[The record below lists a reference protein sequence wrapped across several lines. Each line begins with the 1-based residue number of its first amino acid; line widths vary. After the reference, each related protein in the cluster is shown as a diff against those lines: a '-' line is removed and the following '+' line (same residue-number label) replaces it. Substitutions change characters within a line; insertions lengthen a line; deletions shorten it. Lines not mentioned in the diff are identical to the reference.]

1 VATFVLATANPHKA
15 EEMREVLRPLGV
27 ELLERPNDVPDVD
40 ETEST
45 LEGNAL
51 LKARA
56 LCEAT
61 GRPAI
66 ADDTGLFIEALDG
79 RPGVWSAR
87 YAGEHATYA
96 DNVNKALRELA
107 EVPEGRRQAQFRT
120 VIAVV
125 FPDGSS
131 WWVEGALAGVMTG
144 APRGEHGFGYDPI
157 FVPDEGDGRTLA
169 EFSAEEKNALSH
181 RGRALRTFA
190 EKLLRSSDV

>member
-1 VATFVLATANPHKA
+1 MALFVLATANPHKA
-15 EEMREVLRPLGV
+15 EEMREVLAPLGV
-27 ELLERPNDVPDVD
+27 ELLARPNDVPDVE

-56 LCEAT
+56 LCAAT

-66 ADDTGLFIEALDG
+66 ADDTGLFIDALEG

-96 DNVNKALRELA
+96 DNVDKALRELA
-107 EVPEGRRQAQFRT
+107 DVPDERRQAEFRS
-120 VIAVV
+120 VIAVA
-125 FPDGSS
+125 FPDGSA
-131 WWVEGALAGVMTG
+131 WWVEGALAGLMERT
-144 APRGEHGFGYDPI
+144 PRGEHGFGYDPI
-157 FVPDEGDGRTLA
+157 FVPDDGDGRTLA

-181 RGRALRTFA
+181 RGRALRAFA
-190 EKLLRSSDV
+190 ERLLRSSDV

>member
-15 EEMREVLRPLGV
+15 EEMRQVLAPLGV
-27 ELLERPNDVPDVD
+27 ELLERPTDVPDVE

-56 LCEAT
+56 LSVAT
-61 GRPAI
+61 GQAAI

-96 DNVNKALRELA
+96 DNVDKALRELA
-107 EVPEGRRQAQFRT
+107 NVPDERRQAQFRS
-120 VIAVV
+120 VISVV

-131 WWVEGALAGVMTG
+131 WSVEGTLTG
-144 APRGEHGFGYDPI
+144 TMARAPRGEHGFGYDPI
-157 FVPDEGDGRTLA
+157 FVPDDEDGRTLA
-169 EFSAEEKNALSH
+169 ELSAEEKNALSH
-181 RGRALRTFA
+181 RGRALRAFA

>member
-1 VATFVLATANPHKA
+1 MTTFVLATANPHKA
-15 EEMREVLRPLGV
+15 DEMREVLAPLGV
-27 ELLERPNDVPDVD
+27 ELLARPADVADVA

-56 LCEAT
+56 LCAAT
-61 GRPAI
+61 GQPAI

-96 DNVNKALRELA
+96 DNVDKALGELA
-107 EVPEGRRQAQFRT
+107 DVPDERRQAQFRS
-120 VIAVV
+120 VIAVA

-131 WWVEGALAGVMTG
+131 WSVEGTLTG
-144 APRGEHGFGYDPI
+144 TMGRSPRGDHGFGYDPI
-157 FVPDEGDGRTLA
+157 FVPEGGDGRTLA
-169 EFSAEEKNALSH
+169 ELSPEEKNAISH
-181 RGRALRTFA
+181 RGRALRSFA

>member
-1 VATFVLATANPHKA
+1 VALFVLATANPHKA
-15 EEMREVLRPLGV
+15 EEMREVLAPLGV
-27 ELLERPNDVPDVD
+27 ELLARPNDVPDVE

-56 LCEAT
+56 LCAAT

-66 ADDTGLFIEALDG
+66 ADDTGLFIDALEG

-96 DNVNKALRELA
+96 DNVDKALRELA
-107 EVPEGRRQAQFRT
+107 DVPDERRQAEFRS
-120 VIAVV
+120 VIAVA
-125 FPDGSS
+125 FPDGSA
-131 WWVEGALAGVMTG
+131 WWVEGALAGLMERT
-144 APRGEHGFGYDPI
+144 PRGEHGFGYDPI
-157 FVPDEGDGRTLA
+157 FVPDDGDGRTLA

-181 RGRALRTFA
+181 RGRALRAFA
-190 EKLLRSSDV
+190 ERLLRSSDV

>member
-1 VATFVLATANPHKA
+1 VATFVLATANAHKA
-15 EEMREVLRPLGV
+15 EEMREVLAPLGV
-27 ELLERPNDVPDVD
+27 ELLPRPADVPDVD

-56 LCEAT
+56 LCAAT
-61 GRPAI
+61 GRAAI
-66 ADDTGLFIEALDG
+66 ADDTGLFIDALEG

-96 DNVNKALRELA
+96 DNVDKALRELA
-107 EVPEGRRQAQFRT
+107 DTPDEHRQAEFRS
-120 VIAVV
+120 VIAVA

-131 WWVEGALAGVMTG
+131 WWVEGALAGMMER
-144 APRGEHGFGYDPI
+144 APRGTHGFGYDPI
-157 FVPDEGDGRTLA
+157 FVPDDGDGRTLA
-169 EFSAEEKNALSH
+169 ELSAEEKNVLSH
-181 RGRALRTFA
+181 RGRALRAFA

>member
-15 EEMREVLRPLGV
+15 EEMRKVLRPLGV

-87 YAGEHATYA
+87 YAGERATYA

-144 APRGEHGFGYDPI
+144 TPRGEHGFGYDPI
-157 FVPDEGDGRTLA
+157 FVPDDGDGRTLA

>member
-131 WWVEGALAGVMTG
+131 WWVEGALDGVMTG

-157 FVPDEGDGRTLA
+157 FVPDDGDGRTLA

>member
-1 VATFVLATANPHKA
+1 MAIFVLATANPHKA
-15 EEMREVLRPLGV
+15 EEMRDVLAPLGV
-27 ELLERPNDVPDVD
+27 ELLARPDDVPEVE

-51 LKARA
+51 LKAHA
-56 LCEAT
+56 LCAAT
-61 GRPAI
+61 GQAAI
-66 ADDTGLFIEALDG
+66 ADDTGLFIDALDG

-96 DNVNKALRELA
+96 DNVDKALRELA
-107 EVPEGRRQAQFRT
+107 DVPDEHRRAQFRS
-120 VIAVV
+120 VIAVA

-131 WWVEGALAGVMTG
+131 WWVEGTLAGVM
-144 APRGEHGFGYDPI
+144 ARVPHGEHGFGYDPI
-157 FVPDEGDGRTLA
+157 FVPDDGDGRTLA

-181 RGRALRTFA
+181 RGRALRAFA

>member
-144 APRGEHGFGYDPI
+144 TPRGEHGFGYDPI
-157 FVPDEGDGRTLA
+157 FVPDDGDGRTLA

>member
-1 VATFVLATANPHKA
+1 MATFVLATANSHKA
-15 EEMREVLRPLGV
+15 EEMREVLAPLGV
-27 ELLERPNDVPDVD
+27 ELHARPDSVPDVE

-56 LCEAT
+56 LCSAT
-61 GRPAI
+61 GQAAI
-66 ADDTGLFIEALDG
+66 ADDTGLFVDALDG

-96 DNVNKALRELA
+96 DNVEKALHELA
-107 EVPEGRRQAQFRT
+107 GVADEHRQATFRSI
-120 VIAVV
+120 IAVA

-131 WWVEGALAGVMTG
+131 WWVEGTLAGTM
-144 APRGEHGFGYDPI
+144 ARAARGEHGFGYDPI
-157 FVPDEGDGRTLA
+157 FVPDDGDGRTLA
-169 EFSAEEKNALSH
+169 ELSAEEKNALSH
-181 RGRALRTFA
+181 RGRALRAFA

>member
-15 EEMREVLRPLGV
+15 EEMRDVLAPLGV
-27 ELLERPNDVPDVD
+27 ELLARPTDVPDVE

-56 LCEAT
+56 LSAAT

-66 ADDTGLFIEALDG
+66 ADDTGLFINALDG

-96 DNVNKALRELA
+96 DNVDKALRELA
-107 EVPEGRRQAQFRT
+107 DVPDEERRARFRT
-120 VIAVV
+120 VIAVAY
-125 FPDGSS
+125 PDGSS
-131 WWVEGALAGVMTG
+131 WWVEGTLAGVMVR

-157 FVPDEGDGRTLA
+157 FVPDDGDGRTLA

-181 RGRALRTFA
+181 RGRALRAFA
-190 EKLLRSSDV
+190 EKLLRASDV

>member
-1 VATFVLATANPHKA
+1 MATFVLATANAHKA
-15 EEMREVLRPLGV
+15 EEMREVLAPLGV
-27 ELLERPNDVPDVD
+27 ELLARPADVPDVD

-56 LCEAT
+56 LCAAT
-61 GRPAI
+61 GRAAI
-66 ADDTGLFIEALDG
+66 ADDTGLFIDALDG
-79 RPGVWSAR
+79 GPGVWSAR

-96 DNVNKALRELA
+96 DNVDKALRELA
-107 EVPEGRRQAQFRT
+107 DVPDERRQAQFRS
-120 VIAVV
+120 VIAVA

-131 WWVEGALAGVMTG
+131 WWVEGTLAGVMER

-157 FVPDEGDGRTLA
+157 FVPDDGDGRTLA
-169 EFSAEEKNALSH
+169 EFSADEKNALSH
-181 RGRALRTFA
+181 RGRALRAFA

>member
-15 EEMREVLRPLGV
+15 EEMREVLAPLGV
-27 ELLERPNDVPDVD
+27 ELLPRPSDVPDVD

-51 LKARA
+51 LKAHA
-56 LCEAT
+56 LCAAT
-61 GRPAI
+61 GRAAI
-66 ADDTGLFIEALDG
+66 ADDTGLFIDALDG

-87 YAGEHATYA
+87 YAGEHASYA

-107 EVPEGRRQAQFRT
+107 DTPDEQRRAQFRS
-120 VIAVV
+120 VIAVA

-131 WWVEGALAGVMTG
+131 WWVEGTLAGVMER

-157 FVPDEGDGRTLA
+157 FVPDDGDSRTLA
-169 EFSAEEKNALSH
+169 EYSSEEKNALSH

-190 EKLLRSSDV
+190 EKLLRSTDV

>member
-1 VATFVLATANPHKA
+1 MALFVLATANPHKA
-15 EEMREVLRPLGV
+15 EEMREVLAPLGV
-27 ELLERPNDVPDVD
+27 ELLARPNDVPDVE

-56 LCEAT
+56 LCAAT

-66 ADDTGLFIEALDG
+66 ADDTGLFIDALEG

-96 DNVNKALRELA
+96 DNVDKALRELA
-107 EVPEGRRQAQFRT
+107 DVPDERRQAEFRS
-120 VIAVV
+120 VIAVA
-125 FPDGSS
+125 FPDGSA
-131 WWVEGALAGVMTG
+131 WWVEGALTG
-144 APRGEHGFGYDPI
+144 LMERTPRGEHGFGYDPI
-157 FVPDEGDGRTLA
+157 FVPDDGDGRTLA

-181 RGRALRTFA
+181 RGRALRAFA
-190 EKLLRSSDV
+190 ERLLRSSDV